1 MTAALTLGFLAWIDL
16 AGFFVMAA
24 AAALGAYVLSG
35 RPGLRGLCVALLVVF
50 VTWAMAIGL
59 PRALRVPAVVMD
71 LDGIWC
77 APWSKGIPWRA
88 VGAVSSREE
97 KLDDRGWR
105 PTDVVLKLAE
115 PAGAGVAPT
124 AWAGVEP
131 RWLRPLVWATRRT
144 PSHAF
149 DSFEGPVAYCNSQSL
164 DTTHETLER
173 LARDLLQIDRE
184 MRAEPERRA
193 VFTLCQRGGR
203 ALTIACVENIA
214 RNHRACE
221 AYGAGGFEACLA
233 DFSARIDEAAA
244 ASPRGG
250 SPAG

>member
-1 MTAALTLGFLAWIDL
+1 MTAALTLGFLAWMDL
-16 AGFFVMAA
+16 TGLFVMAA
-24 AAALGAYVLSG
+24 AAALAAYFLSG
-35 RPGLRGLCVALLVVF
+35 RPGLRGLCAALVVVF
-50 VTWAMAIGL
+50 VAWAMAIGL

-77 APWSKGIPWRA
+77 APWNEGIPWRA

-115 PAGAGVAPT
+115 PADAGVAPT
-124 AWAGVEP
+124 AWTGVEP

-173 LARDLLQIDRE
+173 LARALLRIERE
-184 MRAEPERRA
+184 IRAEPERRA
-193 VFTLCQRGGR
+193 VFALCRSGGR
-203 ALTIACVENIA
+203 ALTIACVESIA
-214 RNHRACE
+214 RNHRAC
-221 AYGAGGFEACLA
+221 AAHGADGFEACLA
-233 DFSARIDEAAA
+233 DFFTRIDEAAA
-244 ASPRGG
+244 ARRRVG
-250 SPAG
+250 SR